1 MFRTRALWKKDA
13 MNQYN
18 RTTYDAGA
26 LDTSRDEGLRSFMLG
41 VYNKM
46 GLGLVVT
53 GILAW
58 VAFSVPAVSSLLYVT
73 DPATGGL
80 QFTLLGTVLRFA
92 PIGILLIS
100 MFAMR
105 NPSPIGAN
113 LLYWGLVATF
123 GIGASLWFFLYSLT
137 SITQVFFITAAA
149 FFALS
154 LYGYTTKKNLQA
166 FGSFLIMAVVGLIGA
181 VLVNMFLGSG
191 LLAMII
197 SVAGV
202 GIFGALTAF
211 DTQRLKLQY
220 VQIAGDERSMAIATT
235 FGALSLYIN
244 FINMFQFLLMLLG
257 NRE

>member
-1 MFRTRALWKKDA
+1 

-18 RTTYDAGA
+18 RTAYDSQA
-26 LDTSRDEGLRSFMLG
+26 LDTSVDAGLRSFMLG

-46 GLGLVVT
+46 GLGLVIT
-53 GILAW
+53 GALAW
-58 VAFSVPAVSSLLYVT
+58 IAFSTPAFMNMILTVDPTGQAQLSLF
-73 DPATGGL
+73 GIML
-80 QFTLLGTVLRFA
+80 QFA
-92 PIGILLIS
+92 PLGILLIS

-105 NPSPIGAN
+105 NPSPMGAN
-113 LLYWGLVATF
+113 LLYWAFVATL
-123 GIGASLWFFLYSLT
+123 GLGGSIWFLIYNLG
-137 SITQVFFITAAA
+137 SIAQVFFITAAA

-154 LYGYTTKKNLQA
+154 LFGYTTKRNLQPI
-166 FGSFLIMAVVGLIGA
+166 GTFLIMGVVGLIVA
-181 VLVNMFLGSG
+181 SIVNMFMGGALS
-191 LLAMII
+191 MII
-197 SVAGV
+197 SVIGV

-220 VQIAGDERSMAIATT
+220 HELGGDQRAMSVATT